1 MSENQL
7 TLVDGTPTLVDD
19 KPQFSL
25 LIPAYNEAGR
35 IESTLKDFMS
45 DLDFDF
51 AYSKNYEL
59 LIIMDGCKDGTPETV
74 KALIKNRLG
83 ITPIIF
89 PNRLGKGGAI
99 IEALKYAKGDL
110 IAFIDADGSIPLS
123 ELKKLVKLTGQY
135 DLVIGSRY
143 MKESVLPIR
152 RPFRRFLFSR
162 SFNVFTKSMFWRLH
176 NIKDTQCGVKVFTK
190 NLVDAVNS
198 DLLITDFVF
207 DVNLIYSATCH
218 GFNVKEVGIKWIEK
232 ESGKLSNG
240 LFKQT
245 IIMAFSLLRLRIYH
259 SRLQRILSTKIVKMF
274 YTGLNVEHTMDKSSR
289 S

>member
-1 MSENQL
+1 MEKTVEML
-7 TLVDGTPTLVDD
+7 ETTALED

-25 LIPAYNEAGR
+25 VIPAYNEVGR
-35 IESTLKDFMS
+35 IEPALKDLMLA
-45 DLDFDF
+45 LDYQ
-51 AYSKNYEL
+51 YSFGKNSEL
-59 LIIMDGCKDGTPETV
+59 LIIMDGCEDGTPETV

-83 ITPIIF
+83 ISAIVL

-123 ELKKLVKLTGQY
+123 ELNKLIKLTNQY

-143 MKESVLPIR
+143 KKSSVMPFR
-152 RPFRRFLFSR
+152 RPFRRFLLSR
-162 SFNVFTKSMFWRLH
+162 SFNVLVKLLFWRLRS
-176 NIKDTQCGVKVFTK
+176 IKDTQCGVKVFTK
-190 NLVDAVNS
+190 DLIDAING

-207 DVNLIYSATCH
+207 DVNLIYSALRH
-218 GFNVKEVGIKWIEK
+218 GFNAKEVGIKWIEK

-240 LFKQT
+240 LLKQT
-245 IIMAFSLLRLRIYH
+245 FIMAFSLLKLRIYY
-259 SRLQRILSTKIVKMF
+259 SQLNNISSKFFARISKIL
-274 YTGLNVEHTMDKSSR
+274 YTGLNVECSVDKSSR